1 MDRVKTI
8 LGVVHVTATP
18 PGYGLTMKKLADMHK
33 ARGFSTVGYNG
44 VIFIDGRFEISPR
57 GLDGVGA
64 HVAGFNSI
72 SLGISMEGG
81 VDKNNDPSF
90 ATIRPEQMATLLD
103 VMQNMTTRYP
113 KIKWCGHR
121 DLSPDKN
128 GDGIIEPYEWMKAC
142 PTFDVIP
149 WASAN
154 GLPVADIKGT
164 WKVGTP
170 LGGSPE
176 LNQTLPVVLK
186 GPDMR
191 EAYLQRLLSQ
201 AGFKFGPI
209 DGILGDKTK
218 KAIRQYQAAHGLNQT
233 GIFDAKTTGE
243 LRSQFES

>member
-1 MDRVKTI
+1 MDRTKTV

-18 PGYGLTMKKLADMHK
+18 PGFGLTMGKLAAMHK

-44 VIFIDGRFEISPR
+44 VIFVDGRFEISPR

-81 VDKNNDPSF
+81 VDKNNQPSS
-90 ATIRPEQMATLLD
+90 ETLTGRQLAQLES
-103 VMQNMTTRYP
+103 VMHNMTIRYP

-149 WASAN
+149 WASER
-154 GLPVADIKGT
+154 GLPVADIRGT
-164 WKVGTP
+164 WKITTPTGTP
-170 LGGSPE
+170 PE
-176 LNQTLPVVLK
+176 QNPLMPAVFK
-186 GPDMR
+186 GPDSR
-191 EAYLQRLLSQ
+191 VAYLQRLLFK
-201 AGFKFGPI
+201 AGYKFGPV
-209 DGILGDKTK
+209 DGILADKTHDAIIK
-218 KAIRQYQAAHGLNQT
+218 YQKANGLEQT
-233 GIFDAKTTGE
+233 GKFDGKTTAA
-243 LRSQFES
+243 LRTQFE